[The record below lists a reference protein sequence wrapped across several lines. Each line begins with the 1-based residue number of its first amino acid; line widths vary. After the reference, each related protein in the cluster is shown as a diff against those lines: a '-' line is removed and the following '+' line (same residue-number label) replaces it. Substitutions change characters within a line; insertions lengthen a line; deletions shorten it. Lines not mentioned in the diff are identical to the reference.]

1 MNELVK
7 LILAFFVAFLMAFLS
22 TPLAERIAYKIGAI
36 DVPKDARRMHKKPIP
51 RLGGIAIFFG
61 FIVSMVMFAVMTREM
76 ISIMIASTLIVILGI
91 FDDRKPLK
99 AIVKLLVQIV
109 AALMVIYVGGVKI
122 DAITNPNIFSPN
134 VYLELGWLAV
144 PITVLWICGVTNA
157 VNLIDGLDGLAA
169 GIASI
174 SSICIMI
181 IALLTKEYHIAV
193 FTACLAGGC
202 LGFLPHNFN
211 PAKIFMGDSGSTFLG
226 FALACISIEGMFK
239 GYAAISFAV
248 PLLVLALPI
257 FDTTVAI
264 LRRVRDHKPIMA
276 PDRGHF
282 HHKLIDMG
290 FSQKQAVGIMYAI
303 SALLGISAVILTGFG
318 MERALLLL
326 IIAIV
331 FVIATLLFKNTHHN
345 DEEDK

>member
-7 LILAFFVAFLMAFLS
+7 LILAFFIAFLMAFLS

-36 DVPKDARRMHKKPIP
+36 DVPKDSRRMHKKPIP

-61 FIVSMVMFAVMTREM
+61 FMVGMVMFAVMTREM

-99 AIVKLLVQIV
+99 AIFKLLVQIV
-109 AALMVIYVGGVKI
+109 AALIVIYVGGVKI

-134 VYLELGWLAV
+134 VYLELGWFSV

-264 LRRVRDHKPIMA
+264 LRRVRDHKPIME

-318 MERALLLL
+318 MERALMLL